1 MWPLERIWRLF
12 ATGLLYIVFGAG
24 SITIGVLVM
33 LPLALLFF
41 AAPQTRVKLWRR
53 VIRLAFAGFVRLA
66 EWLGVLSVHFHNA
79 SALRAPG
86 QFIVANHPSLLD
98 VVILISRLPDVD
110 CVIKHKL
117 SRNPIVSLQV
127 WLADY
132 VRNDSAE
139 QVIDESA
146 RRLKLGRS
154 LIVFPE
160 GTRTRRNRPLKFL
173 RGSARMLLASDAALR
188 PVVIHCHP
196 RALAKHDPW
205 YSIPE
210 RKIAYHIFVGP
221 CLDIESFRRADQ
233 PTSLRAR
240 RLTVWLEQWFV
251 QELQHSNPEA
261 GTESA

>member
-12 ATGLLYIVFGAG
+12 ATGLLYIIFGAG
-24 SITIGVLVM
+24 SIAIGVLVM
-33 LPLALLFF
+33 LPLALFF
-41 AAPQTRVKLWRR
+41 VTAPQTRVKVWRR

-79 SALRAPG
+79 GALRAPG

-98 VVILISRLPDVD
+98 VVILISQLPDVD

-139 QVIDESA
+139 QVIDECTQ
-146 RRLKLGRS
+146 RLKLGRS

-160 GTRTRRNRPLKFL
+160 GTRSRRSKPLKFL
-173 RGSARMLLASDAALR
+173 RGTARTLLACDATLR

-196 RALAKHDPW
+196 PALAKHDPW
-205 YSIPE
+205 YSIPD
-210 RKIAYHIFVGP
+210 RKIVYHIFVRP
-221 CLDIESFRRADQ
+221 CLDVEPFRRADQ
-233 PTSLRAR
+233 PPSVQAR
-240 RLTVWLEQWFV
+240 RLTVWLEQWFI
-251 QELQHSNPEA
+251 QELHRSDPEA
-261 GTESA
+261 GTEPA